1 MRLATALIVIIG
13 ASASVVAAAS
23 RLNLYDEPES
33 AARMLDIKA
42 SGTYQE
48 ELSGRDVTE
57 LRFYTTG
64 MESLVTWRLGEAV
77 FVYPVDGDSHLL
89 RALVLHRAMS
99 EHGIATFVAE
109 TRGKRRQSLDFRRV
123 TAVQVQAPIA
133 EPARVKVVSD
143 N

>member
-33 AARMLDIKA
+33 AARMLDIRA

-57 LRFYTTG
+57 LRFYTTARK
-64 MESLVTWRLGEAV
+64 SLITWRLKDTV
-77 FVYPVDGDSHLL
+77 FLYPVEGDTHLL
-89 RALVLHRAMS
+89 GALALHRAMS
-99 EHGIATFVAE
+99 EHGLATFIAE
-109 TRGKRRQSLDFRRV
+109 IKGKRREFIDFRRV
-123 TAVQVQAPIA
+123 TAVQVRAPIA
-133 EPARVKVVSD
+133 EPAADRAK
-143 N
+143 